1 MISIQGL
8 SSLLSL
14 KVVFQSGKFPCF
26 VKQVGRNFGVY
37 NLSFVWLR
45 VLHFFYI
52 MQYNNARKVGF
63 FFKLSSIAFINNSG
77 SCLLH

>member
-8 SSLLSL
+8 SSSFSL
-14 KVVFQSGKFPCF
+14 KVVFHSEKFPCF
-26 VKQVGRNFGVY
+26 IKQVGRNFGVY

-63 FFKLSSIAFINNSG
+63 FF
-77 SCLLH
+77 